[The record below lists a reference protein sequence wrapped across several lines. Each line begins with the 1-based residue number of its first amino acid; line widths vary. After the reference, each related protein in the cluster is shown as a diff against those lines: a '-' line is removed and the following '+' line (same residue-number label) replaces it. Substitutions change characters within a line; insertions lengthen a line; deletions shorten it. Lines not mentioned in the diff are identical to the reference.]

1 MTVLVHLGLVNA
13 VRNIGRSLLAV
24 TALSVAA
31 LMMTGSLT
39 LGEGYTAMRAAE
51 YRAFLGGDVLV
62 YPDWTWPT
70 EADIAGVEPGRPRLA
85 VLPEHFG
92 SPLRYFHP
100 DFYSE
105 GYLTAAPETPGYS
118 MFPTARDLAS
128 VLETVRAHPEVAG
141 VELYRTLPVLAG
153 SLVTTGAGGKGTEE
167 VSLEGFHLR
176 SCPPN
181 LLGDAGDRFP
191 SELRLVPACEKIPP
205 YFYVAHAGGE
215 TILDHMYWETGVF
228 VSAGRPLVRDDGD
241 EPVALINRRAVFS
254 HEEVHSRSILFGA
267 ERHQVLRLVVPGIVC
282 RPAGPGEGSEGRLR
296 PFYDFS
302 RPVTVEV
309 RLVGAYDVASR
320 LYQWVHARGVS
331 GYEQLYMEAPE
342 ILLNPAAFDDI
353 LRAAGLPE
361 GEAPPVGALLVRLRS
376 QAKAEATVEELRR
389 MLPGYSVVSVAR
401 ETAFANARL
410 LPEPVHHCPPEKRAT
425 PLPRTQPFV
434 PADTE
439 RLFAFLLFGFAGLVT
454 AGNSALMVLSRRTEF
469 AILKAI
475 GMRGFEIGFVVLVEV
490 VTLAVIG
497 LLVGFTAAEVA
508 SLPVILTN
516 KIGTRAVLTAVARDF
531 AVVAA
536 ATLGCA
542 VVFALV
548 PISKTLRITV
558 SEAMRG
564 DA

>member
-1 MTVLVHLGLVNA
+1 MRVLIHLGLVNA

-70 EADIAGVEPGRPRLA
+70 EADIRDVEPGRPRLA

-105 GYLTAAPETPGYS
+105 GYLTAAPETPHYS
-118 MFPTARDLAS
+118 MFPTAQDLAS
-128 VLETVRAHPEVAG
+128 VIETVRAHPEVAG
-141 VELYRTLPVLAG
+141 VELFRTLPVLAG
-153 SLVTTGAGGKGTEE
+153 SLVTTGPGGEGTEV

-181 LLGDAGDRFP
+181 LLGDAGEEFP
-191 SELRLVPACEKIPP
+191 AELRLVPGCEKIPP
-205 YFYVAHAGGE
+205 YFYVSHAGGE
-215 TILDHMYWETGVF
+215 TLVDCMHWKTGVF
-228 VSAGRPLVRDDGD
+228 ISAGRPLAKADGE
-241 EPVALINRRAVFS
+241 EPVAIINRRAVFS
-254 HEEVHSRSILFGA
+254 HEEVYSRGIRFGL
-267 ERHQVLRLVVPGIVC
+267 ERHQVLRLVVPGIVV
-282 RPAGPGEGSEGRLR
+282 GQSEGSEGRLR

-320 LYQWVHARGVS
+320 LYHWVHSRGVG

-361 GEAPPVGALLVRLRS
+361 GEAPPVGALLVRLRNQS
-376 QAKAEATVEELRR
+376 KTEATVEELRR

-401 ETAFANARL
+401 QTAFANARH
-410 LPEPVHHCPPEKRAT
+410 LPEPTHHCPPEMRGT

-434 PADTE
+434 PADTG
-439 RLFAFLLFGFAGLVT
+439 RLFAFILFGFAGLVT

-475 GMRGFEIGFVVLVEV
+475 GMRGFEIGLVVLVEV

-497 LLVGFTAAEVA
+497 LVLGFTAAEVA
-508 SLPVILTN
+508 NLPVILTN
-516 KIGTRAVLTAVARDF
+516 NIGTRAVLAAVARDF